1 MRITVLTVCPEVFDS
16 FEESVLVKRARERG
30 LLDLNITDI
39 RNYAGGSFRHTDD
52 SVYGGGAG
60 MILKCAPVF
69 KALQAVRTEHSHTV
83 LFTPSGSVYDQKK
96 VHAFAEMEDLVL
108 IAGHYEGFDAR
119 ILEEADEEISMGDYI
134 LSGGEIP
141 AMAVIDSI
149 VRLLGVIRDESTEE
163 ESFENGL
170 LEYPQYTR
178 PADYEGRKVP
188 DVLLSGDHEKIRVWR
203 LKQSLKLTKERRPD
217 LLEKRVLSEEE
228 KDLLQEIEEETD

>member
-60 MILKCAPVF
+60 MILKCAPVL

-119 ILEEADEEISMGDYI
+119 ILEEADEENISSMRD
-134 LSGGEIP
+134 
-141 AMAVIDSI
+141 AV
-149 VRLLGVIRDESTEE
+149 RE
-163 ESFENGL
+163 GL
-170 LEYPQYTR
+170 RNIEFDGNWLEC
-178 PADYEGRKVP
+178 YEAWK
-188 DVLLSGDHEKIRVWR
+188 
-203 LKQSLKLTKERRPD
+203 
-217 LLEKRVLSEEE
+217 
-228 KDLLQEIEEETD
+228 IEERNQFDALLIIKDPFNLACAGDREEFDFVRRQF